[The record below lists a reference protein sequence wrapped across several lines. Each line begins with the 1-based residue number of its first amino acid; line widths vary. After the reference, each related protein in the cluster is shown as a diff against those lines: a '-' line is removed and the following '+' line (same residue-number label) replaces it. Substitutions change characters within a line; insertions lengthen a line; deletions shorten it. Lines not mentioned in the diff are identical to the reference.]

1 MIISLSG
8 LSASAAGELVHLL
21 GLCFPHERKPWS
33 ADQWQDFCA
42 RPESVGF
49 AATGSDDPSS
59 SLEAVLIAQVLDQE
73 AEIITLAVHPEKRRQ
88 GLARC
93 LIEEL
98 TKTIA
103 NNLPPNNP
111 KRRILLEVAES
122 SFPARQLYESMGF
135 QVFHRRPGYYP
146 DYYKGRSGSAD
157 ALLME
162 KRMI

>member
-49 AATGSDDPSS
+49 AATGSDDLSS

-88 GLARC
+88 GLARQ

-103 NNLPPNNP
+103 NNLI
-111 KRRILLEVAES
+111 KRVLLEVAES
-122 SFPARQLYESMGF
+122 SLPARNLYESMGF
-135 QVFHRRPGYYP
+135 QVFHRRT
-146 DYYKGRSGSAD
+146 DYYKGRSGNAD

>member
-8 LSASAAGELVHLL
+8 LSASTAGELVHLL
-21 GLCFPHERKPWS
+21 GLCFPHEHKPWS

-49 AATGSDDPSS
+49 AATGSDDPSL

-73 AEIITLAVHPEKRRQ
+73 AEIITLAVHPERRRK

-98 TKTIA
+98 TKTVA
-103 NNLPPNNP
+103 NNP
-111 KRRILLEVAES
+111 KKRILLEVAES
-122 SFPARQLYESMGF
+122 SLPARKLYESMGF
-135 QVFHRRPGYYP
+135 QVFHRRTGYYP

>member
-8 LSASAAGELVHLL
+8 LSASTAGELVHLL

-59 SLEAVLIAQVLDQE
+59 SLEAILIAQVLDQE

-88 GLARC
+88 GLARR

-103 NNLPPNNP
+103 NNLPLITLKEEFFWKLLKAAFLQGSFMNP
-111 KRRILLEVAES
+111 WDFRFFIGAQAIIQTIIRDA
-122 SFPARQLYESMGF
+122 PAI
-135 QVFHRRPGYYP
+135 
-146 DYYKGRSGSAD
+146 
-157 ALLME
+157 
-162 KRMI
+162 RMRF

>member
-21 GLCFPHERKPWS
+21 GLCFPHEQKPWS
-33 ADQWQDFCA
+33 ANQWQDFCA
-42 RPESVGF
+42 RPEVVGF
-49 AATGSDDPSS
+49 GATGSDEVSS
-59 SLEAVLIAQVLDQE
+59 SLEAVLIAQLLDQE
-73 AEIITLAVHPEKRRQ
+73 AEIITLAVHPEKRRK

-98 TKTIA
+98 TKTLA
-103 NNLPPNNP
+103 NNPGPN
-111 KRRILLEVAES
+111 KLTQRILLEVAES

-135 QVFHRRPGYYP
+135 QVFQRRTGYYN
-146 DYYKGRSGSAD
+146 DSSGNAD

>member
-1 MIISLSG
+1 MIISLPG

-59 SLEAVLIAQVLDQE
+59 SLEAVLIAQILDQE
-73 AEIITLAVHPEKRRQ
+73 AEIITLAVHPERRRK
-88 GLARC
+88 GLARR

-98 TKTIA
+98 TNTFA
-103 NNLPPNNP
+103 NSLTPNNLTQ
-111 KRRILLEVAES
+111 RILLEVAES

-135 QVFHRRPGYYP
+135 QVFHRRTG
-146 DYYKGRSGSAD
+146 YYKGYSGSDD

>member
-8 LSASAAGELVHLL
+8 LSASTAGELVHLL
-21 GLCFPHERKPWS
+21 GLCFPHEHKPWS

-42 RPESVGF
+42 RPEVAGF
-49 AATGSDDPSS
+49 AVTSSDDPSS

-88 GLARC
+88 GLARR

-98 TKTIA
+98 TKTVA

-146 DYYKGRSGSAD
+146 DYYKGRSGNAD

-162 KRMI
+162 KWMV

>member
-8 LSASAAGELVHLL
+8 LSASTAGELVHLL
-21 GLCFPHERKPWS
+21 GLCFPHEHKPWS

-49 AATGSDDPSS
+49 AATGSDDPSL

-73 AEIITLAVHPEKRRQ
+73 AEIITLAVHPEKRRK

-98 TKTIA
+98 TKTVA
-103 NNLPPNNP
+103 NNP
-111 KRRILLEVAES
+111 KKRILLEVAES
-122 SFPARQLYESMGF
+122 SLPARKLYESMGF
-135 QVFHRRPGYYP
+135 QVFHRRTGYYP

>member
-8 LSASAAGELVHLL
+8 LSASAAGELVYLL

-33 ADQWQDFCA
+33 ANQWQDFCV

-49 AATGSDDPSS
+49 AATGSDDLSS

-73 AEIITLAVHPEKRRQ
+73 AEIITLAVHPEKRRR
-88 GLARC
+88 GLARR

-98 TKTIA
+98 TKTVA
-103 NNLPPNNP
+103 NNP
-111 KRRILLEVAES
+111 KKRILLEVAES
-122 SFPARQLYESMGF
+122 SLPARKLYESMGF
-135 QVFHRRPGYYP
+135 QVFHRRTG
-146 DYYKGRSGSAD
+146 YYKGYSGSDD